1 LHPTN
6 IILWVETLDDGTMDL
21 HSQLAT
27 MEAQAK
33 EVEFRVKK
41 VKVCTNESLVE
52 VNKKNMKMLK

>member
-1 LHPTN
+1 
-6 IILWVETLDDGTMDL
+6 MDL